1 MMKPKPGEKV
11 DVLETDK
18 FRFPLTH
25 LDRKEEHL
33 VDILKCI
40 DVDLRR
46 I

>member
-1 MMKPKPGEKV
+1 MMQTKPGEKV
-11 DVLETDK
+11 DVLESEK

-33 VDILKCI
+33 VDILQSI
-40 DVDLRR
+40 DVDVRR